1 MKDRVVQPAKITTFS
16 VYKGNHF
23 YVLLLSSRCMLN
35 MKRLVILKHKWRK
48 TSKANSENNLE
59 VRRQLY

>member
-35 MKRLVILKHKWRK
+35 MKRLVILKHK
-48 TSKANSENNLE
+48 
-59 VRRQLY
+59 